1 MRKGRDDFMKT
12 ETKDYVSEIN
22 QFIEQNREKYI
33 KISDKIWDY
42 AETRFEE
49 YNSADLLAQTLESE
63 GFKVERGVGGI
74 KTAFIATYGSGKPV
88 ISLLGEFD
96 ALSGLSQKSGISTF
110 DPVVENGNGHGC
122 GHNLLGTAP
131 LAAAVAV
138 KTYMEKHNVK
148 GTIKYYG
155 CPGEEG
161 GSGKTYMV
169 REGLFDD
176 VDCALTWHPG
186 SFSGIF
192 SLSTLANYQ
201 VYFKFKGKASHAANS
216 PHLGRSALD
225 AVELMNVGVNYLRE
239 HIIPEARVH
248 YSIVNTGGFSP
259 NVVQA
264 EAEVLYLIRAPKMP
278 DVKSIFE
285 RVANVAKGAAL
296 MTETEMTI
304 KFDKACSNYIPNHE
318 LGGVLH
324 DNLEK
329 FGLPFYDDGE
339 MTFAA
344 DIHQKITAEDIENT
358 KNEITK
364 TSGEEFNAEVQSPFY
379 PKIVPYQ
386 KSNEVL
392 FGSSD
397 VGDVSWVVPTA
408 QFWGSSFV
416 FGTPLHSWQLVSQG
430 ATPIAHKGM
439 LQAGKTL
446 AGAALELLQNPEL
459 LNRAKKEFE
468 QKREGILYECPIPSG
483 VHPSPL
489 KQ

>member
-1 MRKGRDDFMKT
+1 MKT

-22 QFIEQNREKYI
+22 EFIEHNREKYI
-33 KISDKIWDY
+33 QISDKIWDY

-49 YNSADLLAQTLESE
+49 YNSAELLAQTLENE
-63 GFKVERGVGGI
+63 GFNVERGVGGI
-74 KTAFIATYGSGKPV
+74 KTSFIATYGSGKPV

-278 DVKSIFE
+278 DVTSIFE
-285 RVANVAKGAAL
+285 RVVNVANGAAL

-318 LGGVLH
+318 LGNVLH
-324 DNLEK
+324 DNLVK
-329 FGLPFYDDGE
+329 FGLPSYEKDE
-339 MTFAA
+339 MTFSA

-364 TSGEEFNAEVQSPFY
+364 TSGEEFTAEIQSPFY
-379 PKIVPYQ
+379 PTIVSYQ

-446 AGAALELLQNPEL
+446 AGAVLELLQNPEL
-459 LNRAKKEFE
+459 LERAKKEFE
-468 QKREGILYECPIPSG
+468 QKRKGIPYECPIPSG